1 MSHPNNFSLLLSIT
15 TALLLLIIQ
24 ALHPVKANYNIMS
37 YGAKSDGQ
45 SDSSGPIS
53 SAWQAACMSTGSSTI
68 YIPSGTFMLKP
79 ITLNGPCTS
88 NKIIIQI
95 DGTLVAPSSY
105 STAIQQWIMFKQVD
119 GVSIYGGTINGQG
132 QTLWSCKSSKEW
144 ILIVLFLILKSLIFS
159 NSKNI
164 MISGL
169 TSINSELYHIA
180 INGCEGVQVQGVKI
194 SAPGNSPNTDGI
206 HVQMSTNVTIT
217 GTGIKTGDDCVSIGP
232 GTTDLWIERVT
243 CGPGHG
249 ISIGSLGKDKEEK
262 GVQNVI
268 VKNTV
273 FTGSQNGLRIKTW
286 GRPSDGFVKGVV
298 FEHALMQ
305 NVQNPIIIDQNYCP
319 HNDGCPDQNSGVK
332 ISGVTYNDIQGSSA
346 TQVAMNFDCSPSNP
360 CSGIVLE
367 DIKLTYG
374 DKLAE
379 SSCKNVD
386 GTASGLVVPPSCL

>member
-1 MSHPNNFSLLLSIT
+1 MSHLNNSSVLLSIT
-15 TALLLLIIQ
+15 TGLLLLVQ
-24 ALHPVKANYNIMS
+24 ALPQIIANYNIVS

-45 SDSSGPIS
+45 TDSSGPLS
-53 SAWQAACMSTGSSTI
+53 SAWQAACTSTGSSTI

-79 ITLNGPCTS
+79 VILNGPCKS
-88 NKIIIQI
+88 KKIIIQI

-105 STAIQQWIMFKQVD
+105 STAIRQWIMFKQVD

-132 QTLWSCKSSKEW
+132 QTLWSCKSSSNGCPAGATA
-144 ILIVLFLILKSLIFS
+144 LKFS

-169 TSINSELYHIA
+169 TSIDSELYHIV
-180 INGCEGVQVQGVKI
+180 INGCEGVQVKGVKI

-217 GTGIKTGDDCVSIGP
+217 STDIKTGDDCVSIGP
-232 GTTDLWIERVT
+232 GTTNLWIERVT

-249 ISIGSLGKDKEEK
+249 ISIGSLGKEKEEE
-262 GVQNVI
+262 GVQNVV

-286 GRPSDGFVKGVV
+286 GRPSNGFVKGVL

-305 NVQNPIIIDQNYCP
+305 NVENPIIIDQNYCP
-319 HNDGCPDQNSGVK
+319 HNNGCPNQSSGVK
-332 ISGVTYNDIQGSSA
+332 ISGVTYNFIQGSSA
-346 TQVAMNFDCSPSNP
+346 TEVAVNFDCSPSNP
-360 CSGIVLE
+360 CSGIVME

-374 DKLAE
+374 NKPAE